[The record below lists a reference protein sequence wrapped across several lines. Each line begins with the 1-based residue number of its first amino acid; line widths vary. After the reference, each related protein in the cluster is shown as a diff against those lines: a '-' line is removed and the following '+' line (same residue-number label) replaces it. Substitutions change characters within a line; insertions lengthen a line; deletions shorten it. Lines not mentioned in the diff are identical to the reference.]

1 MARIAVVDDYPEFIE
16 LMTSILDVLSG
27 HEVIGFDPSEATVD
41 RLADARPDLLIV
53 DLEAADKV
61 LGIGA
66 AIDGDAHAPLGPVPA
81 IVCSGDI
88 AALRGRAD
96 EFFDLGNVDVLEKP
110 FTLDMLTDSV
120 DGALS
125 RTTVS
130 ANAVYGELPPSSA
143 ISTTISASPPSMTP
157 NR

>member
-27 HEVIGFDPSEATVD
+27 HEVIGFHASEATVD
-41 RLADARPDLLIV
+41 RLADAHPDLVII

-66 AIDGDAHAPLGPVPA
+66 AIDGDAHATLGPIPA

-120 DGALS
+120 DEALYRS
-125 RTTVS
+125 R
-130 ANAVYGELPPSSA
+130 GL
-143 ISTTISASPPSMTP
+143 I
-157 NR
+157 